1 MPPFAQPHLLVAV
14 AAAAVPAD
22 GVAVAVAVAPVDK
35 AAMVPIHC
43 FQRRFSVPPVTAAK
57 LYLPRVCLYRR
68 LMKSRRLTASAL
80 AQIPTMIPGKVQL

>member
-14 AAAAVPAD
+14 AAAVPAD

-57 LYLPRVCLYRR
+57 LYLPCVYLYRGLIQCR
-68 LMKSRRLTASAL
+68 PLTASAL
-80 AQIPTMIPGKVQL
+80 AQIPTMIPGKVDL